1 MPAYVCL
8 LRGVN
13 VTGYRKVDM
22 KELKG
27 VFEALGHSDVTTYI
41 QSGNVVFTARKQSPD
56 GLARAIEK
64 RIADDLGADPVA
76 LIRTAGEL
84 ATVVEANPFL
94 GKRAGADVAKLHVTF
109 LAATPDTGRLDEVDA
124 GAFAPDEFA
133 VRGREVYLHCPNG
146 YGRTK
151 LNNAFWE
158 KGAGVAAT
166 TRNWK
171 TVTKLLELAGG
182 AAAPT
187 AGD

>member
-13 VTGYRKVDM
+13 VTGYRRVDM

-27 VFEALGHSDVTTYI
+27 LFAALGHTDVTTYI
-41 QSGNVVFTARKQSPD
+41 QSGNVVFRAPKQAPD

-64 RIADDLGADPVA
+64 RIADDLGVNPVA
-76 LIRTAGEL
+76 LIRTAREL
-84 ATVVEANPFL
+84 AAVVEANPYL
-94 GKRAGADVAKLHVTF
+94 GKGADAGKLHVTF
-109 LAATPDTGRLDEVDA
+109 LAATPDTGRLDAVDA
-124 GAFAPDEFA
+124 GAFMPDEFV

-158 KGAGVAAT
+158 KRAGVAAT

-171 TVTKLLELAGG
+171 TVRKLLELAGG
-182 AAAPT
+182 APAPKAA
-187 AGD
+187 G